1 MGNLSKTPN
10 KLVRL
15 GISAVAMLAVSAC
28 ATVNSGTSSTT
39 ASNAPEFSAERIKAD
54 ITFLSDDLL
63 KGRDTGSEGHRVA
76 AKYVAAEFA
85 RLGVKPMGENGTY
98 FQEVPFQKAK
108 VNKDAVSMSITVG
121 GKAETLA
128 LGDDF
133 LMGGN
138 VRNGAGQ
145 ATGEVVFLGYG
156 IHAPE
161 IGYDDYEGMDLTGKV
176 VVVVRGAPA
185 DINTEI
191 RAHYS
196 STATK
201 AQAAAKRGAVG
212 LLSVFT
218 PESEKRRPFSFYKRF
233 MDRERFDW
241 SAPEGKP
248 VGAKTVKATASISND
263 VARKLF
269 EGNDISFDD
278 AMKAVAEGKSRSFA
292 LTSSVDM
299 TNASIV
305 GEKFYSPNVVGV
317 IEGSDPKLKN
327 EYVVISAHLDHI
339 GVSTRAKEGEDKI
352 NNGALDNA
360 AGVSTMLEVAR
371 AYAKAGTKP
380 RRSILFTAV
389 TAEEKGLLGA
399 EYFAHFP
406 TVEKSKMVANVNL
419 DMPLILYDFQD
430 VIAFGANRSSLGPIT
445 EKAVAEIGLKLSPDP
460 MPEQGLFTRSDHY
473 RFVQQGIPSVF
484 LVTGFE
490 TDPSGKVGGEIFKNF
505 LGHEYHSPAD
515 QITLDIDYEAGA
527 KFAHVNYLIIKAI
540 ANEDKRPSWN
550 EGDFFGKTFGSE

>member
-1 MGNLSKTPN
+1 MGKTSVIST
-10 KLVRL
+10 KFMKL
-15 GISAVAMLAVSAC
+15 GISAAAMLAVSAC
-28 ATVNSGTSSTT
+28 ATVSTNDRAGST
-39 ASNAPEFSAERIKAD
+39 NKAPEFSAERIKAD
-54 ITFLSDDLL
+54 IAFLSDDLL

-85 RLGVKPMGENGTY
+85 RLGVKPMGDNGTY
-98 FQEVPFQKAK
+98 FQEVPFQNARI
-108 VNKDAVSMSITVG
+108 NKDVSKVAVTVNGETKELAFGDEYLMSGSVRDSKG
-121 GKAETLA
+121 NAA
-128 LGDDF
+128 GD
-133 LMGGN
+133 L
-138 VRNGAGQ
+138 
-145 ATGEVVFLGYG
+145 VFVGYG

-161 IGYDDYEGMDLTGKV
+161 AGHDDYAGLDVKGKV
-176 VVVVRGAPA
+176 VVLVSGAPS
-185 DINTEI
+185 DMNTEV
-191 RAHYS
+191 RAHYR

-201 AQAAAKRGAVG
+201 SRAAAELGATGVI
-212 LLSVFT
+212 SVFA
-218 PESEKRRPFSFYKRF
+218 SEEQRPFTFYKRF
-233 MDRERFDW
+233 IDRDRMDWQTPDGKEVGGKTVGA
-241 SAPEGKP
+241 SAAVSHAVAKELFAGAATSFEDALKATLEGNAKP
-248 VGAKTVKATASISND
+248 VELKASASLVKD
-263 VARKLF
+263 
-269 EGNDISFDD
+269 
-278 AMKAVAEGKSRSFA
+278 
-292 LTSSVDM
+292 SVL
-299 TNASIV
+299 S
-305 GEKFYSPNVVGV
+305 GEFTSPNVVGV

-339 GVSTRAKEGEDKI
+339 GVSENAEGEDKI

-371 AYAKAGTKP
+371 AYANGEKP

-399 EYFAHFP
+399 GYFANFP
-406 TVEKSKMVANVNL
+406 TVDKPTMVANVNL

-430 VIAFGANRSSLGPIT
+430 VIAFGAERSTLGPIT

-490 TDPSGKVGGEIFKNF
+490 TDPSGKVGGEIFRNF

-515 QITLDIDYEAGA
+515 QITLDIDYDAGA

-540 ANEDKRPSWN
+540 ANENERPKWN
-550 EGDFFGKTFGSE
+550 EGDFFGETFGK